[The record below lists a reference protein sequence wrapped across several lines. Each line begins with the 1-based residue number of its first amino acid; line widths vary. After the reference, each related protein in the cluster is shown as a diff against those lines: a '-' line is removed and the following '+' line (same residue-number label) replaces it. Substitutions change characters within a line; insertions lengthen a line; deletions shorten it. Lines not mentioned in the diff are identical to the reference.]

1 MKNPYNCKK
10 SAKEFVKAPPN
21 AIKEYERLHSDSNF
35 LIDNGSDSSQKLI
48 TLITSDEFVS
58 M

>member
-48 TLITSDEFVS
+48 TLITPMSL
-58 M
+58 